1 MDNNLLINNPLTP
14 YLQPSQQSE
23 EGLMCF
29 VDDIGEVYK
38 KPHSKGKDY
47 TFYTRDLKYNFIKR
61 VDKDGQVTVATF
73 EQNLVP
79 NPVPIT
85 QNELSEKIGVLENG
99 INNKMIAFNGRLQT
113 LENKMDK
120 LISFMENKQ
129 NESSG
134 ILQQQ

>member
-1 MDNNLLINNPLTP
+1 MDNNFINNNPLTP
-14 YLQPSQQSE
+14 YLQPTQQQE
-23 EGLMCF
+23 EGLMCL
-29 VDDIGEVYK
+29 VDDISEVYK

-47 TFYTRDLKYNFIKR
+47 SFYTRDLKYNFIKR
-61 VDKDGQVTVATF
+61 VDKEGQVTVATF

-85 QNELSEKIGVLENG
+85 QNELAEKIGVLENG
-99 INNKMIAFNGRLQT
+99 INSKMQNFNGRLQT

-120 LISFMENKQ
+120 LISYMESKK

-134 ILQQQ
+134 ILQQ